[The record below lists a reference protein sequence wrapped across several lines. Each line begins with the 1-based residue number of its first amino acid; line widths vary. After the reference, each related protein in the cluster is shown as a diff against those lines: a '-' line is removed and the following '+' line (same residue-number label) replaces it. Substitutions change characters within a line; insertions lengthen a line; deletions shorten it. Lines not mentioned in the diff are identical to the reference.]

1 LSAIYVIKREKK
13 KNKSLQVELNRK
25 EETQNSNFEEL
36 EKMISNL
43 KIQVEEEKRIEEAP
57 KEHLEENDRIIGNSE

>member
-13 KNKSLQVELNRK
+13 KNKSLQAELNRK
-25 EETQNSNFEEL
+25 EETKNSNFEEL

-57 KEHLEENDRIIGNSE
+57 KENLEEKGRIIGNSE